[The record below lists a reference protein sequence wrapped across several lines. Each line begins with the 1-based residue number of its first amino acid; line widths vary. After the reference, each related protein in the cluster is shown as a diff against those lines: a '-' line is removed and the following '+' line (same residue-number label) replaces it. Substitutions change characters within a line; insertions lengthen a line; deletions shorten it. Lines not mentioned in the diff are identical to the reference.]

1 MKKNIYFLFFL
12 LPILIFYRCGKSRS
26 CCVINLP
33 PVTIT
38 SERTSLENQI
48 LGSYKEIRRDVWI
61 VSSAKTV
68 EGVSITSTS
77 NTNILNKDLLI
88 NKKVIDAV
96 QTLEFDKE
104 LVNKY
109 KKYGYIGENNRG
121 FLSYIINDKVE
132 NDFVLKEEILNL
144 VKEVNQ
150 ARLILMLEIIN
161 KNDNLTINDLEK
173 VEESTA
179 KLNRESAKKGE
190 WIQLDSG
197 EWILKE

>member
-12 LPILIFYRCGKSRS
+12 LPILIFYGCGKSRS